1 MDRSLVSCVMVVD
14 QLSIDKL
21 RQRARTKQISIPEL
35 FRSRSCCCCETC
47 LKHLSALKSLV
58 TYPRA
63 SKSSDGLLW
72 QLQPRVC
79 LNWNQWSLK
88 LLSTAS
94 ALRNL
99 YKNFIFCR
107 GSFMRDNSHDL
118 MLFIYYL
125 LVIYWL
131 SSREK
136 ICPPRTCLEHPIL
149 TFASPYYRTRSTD
162 LKLRSNG
169 ARSTRDGTRL
179 STLKVP
185 RT

>member
-21 RQRARTKQISIPEL
+21 RQRARTKQISFPEL

-94 ALRNL
+94 ALRIYIRISYFAAVL
-99 YKNFIFCR
+99 SCVTTPMIWCC
-107 GSFMRDNSHDL
+107 
-118 MLFIYYL
+118 LFI
-125 LVIYWL
+125 IYWL

>member
-21 RQRARTKQISIPEL
+21 RQRARTKQISFPEL

-79 LNWNQWSLK
+79 LN
-88 LLSTAS
+88 
-94 ALRNL
+94 
-99 YKNFIFCR
+99 
-107 GSFMRDNSHDL
+107 
-118 MLFIYYL
+118 
-125 LVIYWL
+125 
-131 SSREK
+131 
-136 ICPPRTCLEHPIL
+136 
-149 TFASPYYRTRSTD
+149 
-162 LKLRSNG
+162 
-169 ARSTRDGTRL
+169 
-179 STLKVP
+179 
-185 RT
+185 